1 MIKFRFMICY
11 AFATAKYPILQLP
24 LTPNLILSEEMQN
37 SYRRHS
43 RNKLFNRT
51 SWGRIVPAVLPLFPK
66 FKLDE

>member
-11 AFATAKYPILQLP
+11 AIANAKYPILQLP

-43 RNKLFNRT
+43 HNKLDVGFVWMIAPT
-51 SWGRIVPAVLPLFPK
+51 Y
-66 FKLDE
+66 